1 MTADLTRPIKLGLPK
16 GSLQESTFELFRKAG
31 WRLSVRGRSYY
42 PAIDDPDIEPVLIR
56 AQEIPRY
63 VQIGALDAG
72 MTGLDWIRENRVQVR
87 EVSNLVYA
95 KAGFRP
101 VRWVLAVPEDSPFR
115 KVEDLEGKRVATEVV
130 RLTEDFFAS
139 RGVTCEVEYSW
150 GATEVKPPQLVD
162 AIVELTETGSSLRA
176 NKLRV
181 IETVLESTTRLIVN
195 ERAWEDA
202 GIRAKIENMVLLLEG
217 AINAQDKV
225 GLKMNVPR
233 PSLENVLDCLPSLHS
248 PTISEQKDPA
258 WVAVEVIIPENE
270 VRQLLPGLKAAGAQ
284 GIIEY
289 PLNKLIL

>member
-1 MTADLTRPIKLGLPK
+1 M
-16 GSLQESTFELFRKAG
+16 
-31 WRLSVRGRSYY
+31 
-42 PAIDDPDIEPVLIR
+42 
-56 AQEIPRY
+56 
-63 VQIGALDAG
+63 
-72 MTGLDWIRENRVQVR
+72 
-87 EVSNLVYA
+87 
-95 KAGFRP
+95 
-101 VRWVLAVPEDSPFR
+101 
-115 KVEDLEGKRVATEVV
+115 
-130 RLTEDFFAS
+130 
-139 RGVTCEVEYSW
+139 TCEVEYSW